1 MDTKNN
7 LIAEEGARV
16 SSPMSWRNTGICS
29 SQRDKSH
36 HTVCVLKAGATKDNN
51 QTDMATSQAAVA
63 PNGNATSNGGP
74 STTSKHHHSIFS
86 RLMARG
92 DLRITVQLLDDSDT
106 VTHEF
111 KRSSTGQEV
120 LDYVCQQIDI
130 VEKDYFGLR
139 YQDSNKHRVS
149 FMNSDNNGYWI
160 DLTKPISKQIKSDSV
175 VLRLRFRFYP
185 ANPIL
190 VKEEITRYQLFVQLQ
205 RDLLHG
211 RLYCPQNEAAVLAAL
226 ILQSELG
233 DHDETEHKPGYVS
246 EYKLLLKQ
254 SARVEEAIAEAH
266 KTFAGLSPAQA
277 ESEFLTRAARYD
289 TYGFD
294 PYAVKDAKQV
304 NTIYIGVNHDGIL
317 IYQTNHKLHH
327 IKWANVEKVDYVN
340 KQLRIYPSAVY
351 YQEYLVNKSG
361 VASPNSTLNTSF
373 DSNVFDDVGGKAGKK
388 PMLKF
393 VCPSVLFAKHLW
405 RHILSQQAFFTED
418 EARTVKPKFSKPRI
432 PLLSRGST
440 FRLPTRKVLAEI
452 ETEPAP
458 RKDPPSHFTR
468 YHLSKQIPRDAL
480 DQPWLT
486 GNKYATMPAMRN
498 LKSSTIIEE
507 NLVQRK
513 ASLTQDKPLLEDHQ
527 NKPCSSQVEEKQ
539 NGDLVSSVEK
549 TMPLGNAPSGASY
562 RPSILPEDHKENV
575 TVFSIHLV
583 RSEDAGRSSLIR
595 EKGRLTEKPRPV
607 SYNFEKVS
615 ANISATPMETSINST
630 LQLDASF
637 DADEGASAATNT
649 STESTLHSPQ
659 RTSTPLFESNVSEQR
674 VEKSMVRKAANVMLS
689 MMLLMLLLV
698 ALLITLFESQNE
710 ASWTEQFPA
719 LEAARHEVYEPCRHY
734 VLNAYRRYFSK

>member
-1 MDTKNN
+1 
-7 LIAEEGARV
+7 
-16 SSPMSWRNTGICS
+16 
-29 SQRDKSH
+29 
-36 HTVCVLKAGATKDNN
+36 
-51 QTDMATSQAAVA
+51 MATSQAAVA

-139 YQDSNKHRVS
+139 YQDSNKHR
-149 FMNSDNNGYWI
+149 YWI

-659 RTSTPLFESNVSEQR
+659 RTSTPLFESNGIAAAPSTSTYVDEVSEQR

>member
-1 MDTKNN
+1 MRLSN
-7 LIAEEGARV
+7 LFHLNVNPVYAV
-16 SSPMSWRNTGICS
+16 SVGCCR
-29 SQRDKSH
+29 QRDKSH

-139 YQDSNKHRVS
+139 YQDSNKHR
-149 FMNSDNNGYWI
+149 YWI